1 MVASF
6 LPYCRSL
13 AESAQP
19 TDRLLWLRIATDV
32 ISRTARPE
40 VLLGPEWESQFDA
53 NLDLAD
59 EETRLEVARR
69 LSVSGRTLTRLAGSF
84 LKRPDAAAQWTLEH
98 ALHLPELALAQ
109 ALPSVTLASAVAR
122 RPDLSPALVDQL
134 LADGAV
140 ATLVELAGNV
150 RVRLERAQLA
160 ALVLRAATHARL
172 SGDRRLARALLR
184 RSPLTVEFAPLFL
197 DASSAQ
203 RSQILLAAERATFG
217 AENGRALT
225 PLSTAAVSALERHGL
240 EGEEGLLAEDLM
252 DALGCDP
259 DIASRIVADPSGE
272 PLAVTLAA
280 LGAPNDVCVRLL
292 TARDMAEGPDYPRLG
307 ALARLQGALSP
318 VAASAVVRAFL
329 GQDGSPAMHSAT
341 APRRPTPPL
350 QARASDA
357 ARASRKDRAEREKRA
372 GDVG

>member
-1 MVASF
+1 
-6 LPYCRSL
+6 
-13 AESAQP
+13 
-19 TDRLLWLRIATDV
+19 
-32 ISRTARPE
+32 
-40 VLLGPEWESQFDA
+40 
-53 NLDLAD
+53 
-59 EETRLEVARR
+59 
-69 LSVSGRTLTRLAGSF
+69 
-84 LKRPDAAAQWTLEH
+84 
-98 ALHLPELALAQ
+98 
-109 ALPSVTLASAVAR
+109 
-122 RPDLSPALVDQL
+122 
-134 LADGAV
+134 
-140 ATLVELAGNV
+140 
-150 RVRLERAQLA
+150 
-160 ALVLRAATHARL
+160 
-172 SGDRRLARALLR
+172 
-184 RSPLTVEFAPLFL
+184 
-197 DASSAQ
+197 
-203 RSQILLAAERATFG
+203 
-217 AENGRALT
+217 
-225 PLSTAAVSALERHGL
+225 
-240 EGEEGLLAEDLM
+240 LLAEDLM